1 MCIVARELL
10 EEFEQTTD
18 VVVLKG
24 SSLLGKKAVQWSY
37 CGKIGHIEGDCRRKD
52 AGDRSAEG
60 QKHYES

>member
-10 EEFEQTTD
+10 KEFEQTTD

-37 CGKIGHIEGDCRRKD
+37 CGKIGSH
-52 AGDRSAEG
+52 
-60 QKHYES
+60 